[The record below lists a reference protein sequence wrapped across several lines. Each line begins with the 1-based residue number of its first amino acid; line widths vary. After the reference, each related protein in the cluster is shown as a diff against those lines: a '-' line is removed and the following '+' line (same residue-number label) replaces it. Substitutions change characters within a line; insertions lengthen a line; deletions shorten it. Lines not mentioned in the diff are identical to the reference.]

1 MNLVL
6 GECSYTLRKCR
17 ACGSDLAQHSRDRI
31 DQGPAICSRM
41 ASPATGIGMR
51 SGPADGLC
59 ERHRTRSSADE
70 MRSGGTLRVG
80 SAAGPSC
87 RPTRLRC
94 RTQPRDCYAVC
105 QRTVPDGRQ
114 RHRAGPRDE
123 LGPHGALSNRAHRKL
138 PNGVQIALPS
148 KGLPGVAVASRCRA
162 RGATRA
168 WAISRLAIFLG

>member
-1 MNLVL
+1 MNTGHAAVTWLSTV
-6 GECSYTLRKCR
+6 
-17 ACGSDLAQHSRDRI
+17 
-31 DQGPAICSRM
+31 
-41 ASPATGIGMR
+41 GIGSIRVRRCARGWRPCNGGCMR
-51 SGPADGLC
+51 SGAADGLC
-59 ERHRTRSSADE
+59 ELHRMRSSADE
-70 MRSGGTLRVG
+70 MSSRGTLRVG
-80 SAAGPSC
+80 SAAAPSC

-148 KGLPGVAVASRCRA
+148 TGLPGVAVASRCRA

-168 WAISRLAIFLG
+168 WAISRLAMFLG